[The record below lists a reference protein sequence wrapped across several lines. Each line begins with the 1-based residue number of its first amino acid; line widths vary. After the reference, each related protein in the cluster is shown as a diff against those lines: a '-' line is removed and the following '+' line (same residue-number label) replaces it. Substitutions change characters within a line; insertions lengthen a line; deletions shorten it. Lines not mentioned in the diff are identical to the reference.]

1 MPGQS
6 HLIFEALSSTLYI
19 VSTVAD
25 GPGKAVEGTA
35 GDENHIRLSRGCGK
49 REVPPEVSSDLC
61 QDIVKGGRVFV
72 IPGCLSERDTSLGM
86 KRVPKEGDQAVE
98 TEKHGRGAVNG
109 QIRPL
114 ALGFDAPKSPAFFK
128 GGLNGAITNDKFCMT
143 RQGRLQLSHHHL
155 PLRLRSQ
162 HSEDC
167 LRYPP
172 KKPFDNGGTYEEK
185 PMEASSAVSCD
196 AGCSTSLGS
205 GLSESPALDPM
216 PSFTAGDQTC
226 CQGSTGGVR

>member
-1 MPGQS
+1 MA
-6 HLIFEALSSTLYI
+6 LRTNVLSSTLYNFQVVTGSLHEPDQI
-19 VSTVAD
+19 STWHYTEIGVRSRCL
-25 GPGKAVEGTA
+25 KSQTA
-35 GDENHIRLSRGCGK
+35 PDMQTHRSEHIAKGRSRL
-49 REVPPEVSSDLC
+49 
-61 QDIVKGGRVFV
+61 V
-72 IPGCLSERDTSLGM
+72 IPGRVLNGNMAIRMQCLSQEDNHTLEPEEAGSAAFNCQVG
-86 KRVPKEGDQAVE
+86 
-98 TEKHGRGAVNG
+98 
-109 QIRPL
+109 PL
-114 ALGFDAPKSPAFFK
+114 ALRFHTQMSTALFEGDF
-128 GGLNGAITNDKFCMT
+128 NGAITNDKFCMT

-162 HSEDC
+162 HSEEC

>member
-1 MPGQS
+1 MLTNERQRIRKGGHGFGIPGGLANRERVFIEQ
-6 HLIFEALSSTLYI
+6 L
-19 VSTVAD
+19 
-25 GPGKAVEGTA
+25 PGKNGHERKQPQ
-35 GDENHIRLSRGCGK
+35 ES
-49 REVPPEVSSDLC
+49 
-61 QDIVKGGRVFV
+61 GG
-72 IPGCLSERDTSLGM
+72 
-86 KRVPKEGDQAVE
+86 
-98 TEKHGRGAVNG
+98 GAQNG
-109 QIRPL
+109 QVRPL
-114 ALGFDAPKSPAFFK
+114 ALRFHPQMRAHFMK
-128 GGLNGAITNDKFCMT
+128 GDFNGAITNDKFCMT